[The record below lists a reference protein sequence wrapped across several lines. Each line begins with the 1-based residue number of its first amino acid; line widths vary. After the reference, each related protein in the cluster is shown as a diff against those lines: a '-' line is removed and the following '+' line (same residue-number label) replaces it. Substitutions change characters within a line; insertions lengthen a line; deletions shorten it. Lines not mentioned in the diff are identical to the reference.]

1 MSNIQAKAERFR
13 ALHRPG
19 APFIIPNP
27 WDAGS
32 AQMLAALGARA
43 LATTSSGSAFALG
56 KRDMGHVSRDETL
69 AYCRAIVAATPLPV
83 SADLENGFGEA
94 PETVAETV
102 RMAAQIGLV
111 GCSIED
117 AALPLSEAY
126 GFDLALERVRAAIA
140 AVRGLGFA
148 FMLTARADGILT
160 GAYGPAEA
168 LRRLRAF
175 DAAGADVL
183 YAPLL
188 PMDDTAALC
197 AGTATPVNALA
208 AGKFVHV
215 PLAEFAEA
223 GVARISI
230 GGGLARLTCATIRDA
245 ARAMF
250 GDGDFSVL
258 AGAIGSGAVESIL
271 QAGARGERVPDDGAQ
286 G

>member
-1 MSNIQAKAERFR
+1 MSIINAKAELFR
-13 ALHRPG
+13 ALHLPG
-19 APFIIPNP
+19 EPFIIPNP

-32 AQMLAALGARA
+32 AQMLAALGAQA

-56 KRDMGHVSRDETL
+56 KPDMGHVSRDETL

-102 RMAAQIGLV
+102 RLAAEIGLV
-111 GCSIED
+111 GCTIED
-117 AALPLSEAY
+117 TALPARGAY
-126 GFDLALERVRAAIA
+126 DFDLALERVRAAIGA
-140 AVRGLGFA
+140 ARGLGFP

-160 GAYGPAEA
+160 GAYDPAEA
-168 LRRLRAF
+168 VRRLRAF
-175 DAAGADVL
+175 DASGADVL

-188 PMDDTAALC
+188 PMDETAALC

-208 AGKFVHV
+208 AGRFVHV
-215 PLAEFAEA
+215 PLAGFAEA

-245 ARAMF
+245 AQAMF
-250 GDGDFSVL
+250 GDGDFSSL
-258 AGAIGSGAVESIL
+258 AGAMGSGAVETIV
-271 QAGARGERVPDDGAQ
+271 QAGAKGERVS
-286 G
+286 